1 MRARTI
7 TIISLLV
14 CAFAIPA
21 SASADP
27 ASSDYSRAD
36 AITAGLEQSSQSTS
50 GSDYSTVNSIT
61 HGDAGRVGSTSASCV
76 WPGPCD
82 DTRFVE
88 DPRSSQP
95 SSGYAS
101 LNATIGP
108 SPNQPTFAPGSPSAD
123 DGFQWGDAAL
133 GAGAAM
139 ALVAFGGAALL
150 TVRRRTTVS
159 PSASAS

>member
-7 TIISLLV
+7 IITSALV

-21 SASADP
+21 SANANTGYSSPNAITG
-27 ASSDYSRAD
+27 ASDDSGHAVSGQDYSSLNA
-36 AITAGLEQSSQSTS
+36 
-50 GSDYSTVNSIT
+50 TVPPVS
-61 HGDAGRVGSTSASCV
+61 
-76 WPGPCD
+76 
-82 DTRFVE
+82 E
-88 DPRSSQP
+88 P
-95 SSGYAS
+95 SSGYTS
-101 LNATIGP
+101 LNATTGP
-108 SPNQPTFAPGSPSAD
+108 SPIQPTFASGSPSGN

-139 ALVAFGGAALL
+139 ALVAFGAAALL

>member
-1 MRARTI
+1 MRAHTI

-21 SASADP
+21 SATADP

-36 AITAGLEQSSQSTS
+36 AIAAGLEESSQSTS
-50 GSDYSTVNSIT
+50 GSNYTPAGGSDYS
-61 HGDAGRVGSTSASCV
+61 
-76 WPGPCD
+76 
-82 DTRFVE
+82 
-88 DPRSSQP
+88 
-95 SSGYAS
+95 S
-101 LNATIGP
+101 LNAITGP
-108 SPNQPTFAPGSPSAD
+108 SPNQPTFASGSPSAN
-123 DGFQWGDAAL
+123 DGFDWGDAGL

-150 TVRRRTTVS
+150 TVRRRTTIS

>member
-7 TIISLLV
+7 TTIVVLGAL
-14 CAFAIPA
+14 AIPA

-36 AITAGLEQSSQSTS
+36 AIAAGLEESTQSTS
-50 GSDYSTVNSIT
+50 GSDYS
-61 HGDAGRVGSTSASCV
+61 
-76 WPGPCD
+76 
-82 DTRFVE
+82 
-88 DPRSSQP
+88 
-95 SSGYAS
+95 S
-101 LNATIGP
+101 LNATVPPVSEPSTGSGYTSLNATTGP
-108 SPNQPTFAPGSPSAD
+108 SPIQPTFASGSPSAN

-150 TVRRRTTVS
+150 TVRRRTAIS
-159 PSASAS
+159 PSA

>member
-7 TIISLLV
+7 IITSLLV

-36 AITAGLEQSSQSTS
+36 AIAAGLEESSQSSS
-50 GSDYSTVNSIT
+50 GSGVLS
-61 HGDAGRVGSTSASCV
+61 DAERREASRSAR
-76 WPGPCD
+76 D
-82 DTRFVE
+82 AATADT
-88 DPRSSQP
+88 
-95 SSGYAS
+95 GYTS
-101 LNATIGP
+101 LNATTGP
-108 SPNQPTFAPGSPSAD
+108 SPIQPTFASGSPPAN
-123 DGFQWGDAAL
+123 DGFHWGDAAL

>member
-36 AITAGLEQSSQSTS
+36 AIAGGLEESTQSTS
-50 GSDYSTVNSIT
+50 GSDYSSVNATTPPSSEPVQVG
-61 HGDAGRVGSTSASCV
+61 HGDAPPV
-76 WPGPCD
+76 
-82 DTRFVE
+82 
-88 DPRSSQP
+88 DPYS
-95 SSGYAS
+95 
-101 LNATIGP
+101 
-108 SPNQPTFAPGSPSAD
+108 SPNAISGPLTEQPTFASGSPSSN
-123 DGFQWGDAAL
+123 DGFDWASAAI

-139 ALVAFGGAALL
+139 ALVALGGAALL
-150 TVRRRTTVS
+150 TVRRRTTVAPS
-159 PSASAS
+159 GSAS

>member
-1 MRARTI
+1 MRSRTI
-7 TIISLLV
+7 TIISVLA

-27 ASSDYSRAD
+27 GSSDYSRAD
-36 AITAGLEQSSQSTS
+36 AIAAGLEESSQSTS

-61 HGDAGRVGSTSASCV
+61 HRDAGRAGSTAAACV
-76 WPGPCD
+76 GPGPCD

-95 SSGYAS
+95 SSGYSS
-101 LNATIGP
+101 LNAITGP
-108 SPNQPTFAPGSPSAD
+108 SPTQPTFGSGSPSAN
-123 DGFQWGDAAL
+123 DGFDWGDAAL

-139 ALVAFGGAALL
+139 ALVAIGGAVLL
-150 TVRRRTTVS
+150 TVRRRTAMS
-159 PSASAS
+159 PSA

>member
-7 TIISLLV
+7 TITSLLV

-36 AITAGLEQSSQSTS
+36 AIAAGLEESSQSTS
-50 GSDYSTVNSIT
+50 GQDYS
-61 HGDAGRVGSTSASCV
+61 
-76 WPGPCD
+76 
-82 DTRFVE
+82 
-88 DPRSSQP
+88 
-95 SSGYAS
+95 S
-101 LNATIGP
+101 LNATVPPVSEPSTGSGYTSLNATTGP
-108 SPNQPTFAPGSPSAD
+108 SPTEPTFASGSPSSN
-123 DGFQWGDAAL
+123 DGFDWASAAI

-139 ALVAFGGAALL
+139 ALVALGSAALL